1 MIRPLRIVHRA
12 AWPAIAA
19 GLGLL
24 VVAALVARQPVPV
37 VPDVRPFEPARTR
50 LGELEGRRADGTAF
64 RATLLGA
71 SDRSDGSLALL
82 LPVEALVGRP
92 ELLAYFIPQG
102 VEPRI
107 ESGTLLGAARGGAA
121 LPLPVLANGT
131 PGVIA
136 LYDLANDD
144 VVATLHLPRR
154 GAS

>member
-1 MIRPLRIVHRA
+1 MGAGPERAGQRLPLGGG
-12 AWPAIAA
+12 A
-19 GLGLL
+19 GADDGQGLSHGL
-24 VVAALVARQPVPV
+24 
-37 VPDVRPFEPARTR
+37 
-50 LGELEGRRADGTAF
+50 
-64 RATLLGA
+64 
-71 SDRSDGSLALL
+71 LALL